1 MTAKCPKGKIS
12 ACLGMP
18 PPNCLLQDFSAP
30 VFQEE
35 PALLKD
41 FLRTFP
47 EVVG

>member
-1 MTAKCPKGKIS
+1 MTAKHPKGKMS
-12 ACLGMP
+12 ASRRIY
-18 PPNCLLQDFSAP
+18 PPNSLLQDFSAP

-47 EVVG
+47 DVIR